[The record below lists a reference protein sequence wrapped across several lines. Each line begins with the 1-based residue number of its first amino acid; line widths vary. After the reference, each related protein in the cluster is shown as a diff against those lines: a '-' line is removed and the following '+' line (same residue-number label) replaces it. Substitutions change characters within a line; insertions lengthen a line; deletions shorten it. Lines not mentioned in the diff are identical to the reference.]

1 MFKELL
7 RHTTSAVQTSDW
19 HLIQQRACVFL
30 LPPKSQSSDPSCF
43 LTYMRA
49 LEVGQSSDSALIQN
63 SVCCYCVLSLLV

>member
-7 RHTTSAVQTSDW
+7 WHTTSAVQMSDW

-49 LEVGQSSDSALIQN
+49 LEVGHSTLIQN
-63 SVCCYCVLSLLV
+63 SECCYCVLSLLV